1 VETYSPDDLREKY
14 KKTKWIS
21 PYQKIVAVYDEK
33 EGQIEVHEYHARGK
47 CVGGAAWET
56 YHYPRVSPLVLEA
69 RREGPKNI
77 FRVRTGSANLH
88 LVPGIAGAGIEQACV
103 DGEEIKLTYAGLAG
117 GGIAATICRGLAL
130 GVKRIEIKERGG
142 GNQLGRATLILPLK
156 HRLVVGIDDTD
167 SPSGGATWSLS
178 NELANLLEK
187 QGQADYLNHTIV
199 QLYTKN
205 PWKTTN
211 GVSIALTFA
220 VLPQKKDKLI
230 QAIRL
235 QLRKNSQSSETAIAL
250 YEGIRPPDS
259 IKVFALH
266 AKTRIVEIEEAQ
278 ATARGENVSLV
289 SVTGERGVIGALA
302 AIGYADE
309 PDEAVKIV
317 K

>member
-1 VETYSPDDLREKY
+1 VETYSPDDLRKRYDAIE
-14 KKTKWIS
+14 WIS
-21 PYQKIVAVYDEK
+21 PYQKIVAVHDER
-33 EGQIEVHEYHARGK
+33 ESLIEVHEYHARGK

-77 FRVRTGSANLH
+77 FRIKIGSTNLH

-117 GGIAATICRGLAL
+117 GGIAATICRGLAS

-156 HRLVVGIDDTD
+156 RRLVVGIDDTD

-178 NELANLLEK
+178 NELGYSLEI
-187 QGQADYLNHTIV
+187 QGWADYLNHTIV
-199 QLYTKN
+199 QLYTLN

-211 GVSIALTFA
+211 CVSIALTFA
-220 VLPQKKDKLI
+220 VQPERKGELTQII
-230 QAIRL
+230 QR
-235 QLRKNSQSSETAIAL
+235 QLRRNSQSSNTAIAL
-250 YEGIRPPDS
+250 FEGIRLPDS
-259 IKVFALH
+259 IKAFALQ
-266 AKTRIVEIEEAQ
+266 AKMRIVEIEEARL
-278 ATARGENVSLV
+278 AARGENVSLV
-289 SVTGERGVIGALA
+289 PVTGERGVIGALA

-309 PDEAVKIV
+309 PDEAVKII

>member
-1 VETYSPDDLREKY
+1 
-14 KKTKWIS
+14 
-21 PYQKIVAVYDEK
+21 
-33 EGQIEVHEYHARGK
+33 
-47 CVGGAAWET
+47 
-56 YHYPRVSPLVLEA
+56 
-69 RREGPKNI
+69 
-77 FRVRTGSANLH
+77 LH

-117 GGIAATICRGLAL
+117 GGIAATICRGLAS

-178 NELANLLEK
+178 NELGNFLEK
-187 QGQADYLNHTIV
+187 HGHADYLNHTIV
-199 QLYTKN
+199 QLYTGN

-220 VLPQKKDKLI
+220 VLPQKKEELI
-230 QAIRL
+230 QIIKR
-235 QLRKNSQSSETAIAL
+235 QLRQNSQSSETAIAL
-250 YEGIRPPDS
+250 FEGIKPPDS

-266 AKTRIVEIEEAQ
+266 AKTRIIEMEEAQ
-278 ATARGENVSLV
+278 TTARGENVSLV
-289 SVTGERGVIGALA
+289 PVTGDRGIIGALA

-309 PDEAVKIV
+309 PDEAVKII